1 MIKNGFLKN
10 RTSKNKKYYQNFKIS
25 MCRIMGRLD
34 IGEEKIIIWE
44 DTLEKITKNA
54 TP

>member
-1 MIKNGFLKN
+1 MYG
-10 RTSKNKKYYQNFKIS
+10 TIS
-25 MCRIMGRLD
+25 RLD

-54 TP
+54 MQ